1 MNLYNL
7 YTPSSLGYANKEA
20 SGYARAARLVRSR
33 IYNALHN
40 IPEVR
45 SAFGL
50 DLARQGLTG
59 RAARTA
65 ERRAFMSKLPTI
77 RADNVDA
84 FNKYQSAWY
93 SPNSQSPY
101 VAYNMP
107 LRMTE
112 SWLARGPVLS
122 KYRNFDPLTV
132 LAHEYGHGI
141 LGALTQNP
149 VAMEKVRRAV
159 LKEFSNNL
167 SPMAKR
173 AAREYNRAIGLA
185 AITKTDK
192 RKLRQAKRRLFRKK
206 GVNALYT
213 QLEGDELFADVVG
226 SLVGE
231 TNRRNLEKALRRH
244 ARRFANRGNLNG
256 SWWDIRRI
264 NVRALDPQERS
275 KLLDRRIPAR
285 TDFDSVT
292 PGRYDKYAE
301 RYAGLSAAGE
311 YTARLQ
317 KMYQDLKEIFPKGMY
332 YGLDKHTGLSGKAL
346 RKAVRD
352 DGIDLP
358 DDVLRYWQARMQ
370 ANSNNPIL
378 QKEYPFSITHYS
390 PVRPIA
396 GKSSPPSKI
405 DSYDYEF

>member
-1 MNLYNL
+1 MNLYDL
-7 YTPSSLGYANKEA
+7 YTLSRLGYTNKEA

-33 IYNALHN
+33 LYNSLRN

-65 ERRAFMSKLPTI
+65 ERRAFMSRLPTI
-77 RADNVDA
+77 RADNVA
-84 FNKYQSAWY
+84 PFNNAGVYQNAWY
-93 SPNSQSPY
+93 SPNSQQPY

-107 LRMTE
+107 VRMTDAL
-112 SWLARGPVLS
+112 LATGPVLS
-122 KYRNFDPLTV
+122 KYRDFAPLAT

-141 LGALTQNP
+141 LGALKSNP

-173 AAREYNRAIGLA
+173 AAREYNRANGLA

-192 RKLRQAKRRLFRKK
+192 RKLRRAKRRRFRKD
-206 GVNALYT
+206 GVKALYT
-213 QLEGDELFADVVG
+213 PLGDDELFADVVG

-231 TNRRNLEKALRRH
+231 TNRRNLQNALGRH
-244 ARRFANRGNLNG
+244 ARRFANRGDLKDG
-256 SWWDIRRI
+256 LGIRRI
-264 NVRALDPQERS
+264 DVRTLDPKKRS
-275 KLLDRRIPAR
+275 ELLDRRMPTRMMALYR
-285 TDFDSVT
+285 VT
-292 PGRYDKYAE
+292 PGRYDAYAE
-301 RYAGLSAAGE
+301 RSAKD
-311 YTARLQ
+311 TARLQ
-317 KMYQDLKEIFPKGMY
+317 AMYQDLKEIFPKGMY

-346 RKAVRD
+346 REAVRYD
-352 DGIDLP
+352 VIDLP
-358 DDVLRYWQARMQ
+358 DDVQRYWQARMQ

-378 QKEYPFSITHYS
+378 QGEYPQSITQFFPPAQS
-390 PVRPIA
+390 IA
-396 GKSSPPSKI
+396 GKSAPPSTI
-405 DSYDYEF
+405 NSYPEL